1 MNVNTYKK
9 DGKVKRI
16 VLLKWSC
23 KFAFSSGQKV
33 KCNHSWLLSL
43 DSMTNRFLLTGG
55 LREAWLFMLISM
67 LPEMVELAKILDKPQ
82 FAGSSEGDV
91 G

>member
-9 DGKVKRI
+9 EEKVKRI
-16 VLLKWSC
+16 VLLKCSC
-23 KFAFSSGQKV
+23 KCAFSSGQTV
-33 KCNHSWLLSL
+33 KSNHSWLPSL

-55 LREAWLFMLISM
+55 LREAWLFLLISM

-82 FAGSSEGDV
+82 FAGSSE
-91 G
+91 